1 MTPPSPAAARRPRS
15 AWKIGAVALALLL
28 ALGLGW
34 RAHDRRSQVQAY
46 VPARPAGAVLSPAL
60 AERLTAAESRARG
73 WWQPAAGIA
82 ELGRLY
88 HANGHAAEAAWC
100 YTGAREVAP
109 TEALWPHLL
118 ASLLAGAGRL
128 EEALP
133 LWREAVRLDPDYEP
147 ARLRLGDVLLKSNQA
162 AEAARVYEAVLART
176 AHQPYALLGLA
187 RCRLSVGDWT
197 GARELLVRARQQH
210 PDFVGALT
218 LLVTVHEH
226 FGDADQA
233 KAVRAA
239 IGMRE
244 FHDLRDPWL
253 DALLDECYDPYRVS
267 VGAAVAA
274 YAGEPDTAVR
284 LLERSIQ
291 LAPREGTYQ
300 RQLGKLHYQLKRHEP
315 ARRHLEQ
322 AVALSPEDADA
333 WSLLVDLLNTVGD
346 DAAMQR
352 ALATG
357 LKHCPNSAALRFANG
372 SRLARTGRVGEAIGE
387 LRQAQRLKPDE
398 VRPSMELASLFFRQD
413 RVEEGMAEI
422 RRALV
427 AEPGHPLAL
436 SILTRHAIET
446 GDEAQARHSLSQLRS
461 LHRLPP
467 EDLATLAGNY
477 RSRFRR
483 DPW

>member
-187 RCRLSVGDWT
+187 RCRLSAGDWAGCPRAAGPRPAAAPGLCRRPHAPRH
-197 GARELLVRARQQH
+197 GAR
-210 PDFVGALT
+210 
-218 LLVTVHEH
+218 
-226 FGDADQA
+226 
-233 KAVRAA
+233 
-239 IGMRE
+239 
-244 FHDLRDPWL
+244 
-253 DALLDECYDPYRVS
+253 
-267 VGAAVAA
+267 
-274 YAGEPDTAVR
+274 
-284 LLERSIQ
+284 
-291 LAPREGTYQ
+291 
-300 RQLGKLHYQLKRHEP
+300 
-315 ARRHLEQ
+315 
-322 AVALSPEDADA
+322 
-333 WSLLVDLLNTVGD
+333 
-346 DAAMQR
+346 
-352 ALATG
+352 
-357 LKHCPNSAALRFANG
+357 ALRRRRPGEGG
-372 SRLARTGRVGEAIGE
+372 SRRDRHAGVPRSARSMARCLAR
-387 LRQAQRLKPDE
+387 
-398 VRPSMELASLFFRQD
+398 
-413 RVEEGMAEI
+413 
-422 RRALV
+422 
-427 AEPGHPLAL
+427 
-436 SILTRHAIET
+436 
-446 GDEAQARHSLSQLRS
+446 
-461 LHRLPP
+461 
-467 EDLATLAGNY
+467 
-477 RSRFRR
+477 
-483 DPW
+483 